1 MERLSSNLCKFQH
14 RLSSNTVH
22 FHPVNH
28 TRLAMRARHIAQR
41 EYDGVA
47 LSCSHP
53 RELRVLRIFLRCGLP
68 WCTLDVGRDS
78 MLPAVPSAFQSIGF
92 LFRAHDGAIQN
103 VSRCLFQT
111 AQAVFHSTDPVYS
124 LALVRCGQAVHI
136 GTYLTS
142 VPPRRPSF
150 SLPGSAFQCP

>member
-1 MERLSSNLCKFQH
+1 MESFFSNLCKFQH

-41 EYDGVA
+41 EYDGVT
-47 LSCSHP
+47 LLCSHP
-53 RELRVLRIFLRCGLP
+53 RELRVLRIFLRCGLH
-68 WCTLDVGRDS
+68 WCTLDVVRDS
-78 MLPAVPSAFQSIGF
+78 MLHTTPSAFQSIGF

-111 AQAVFHSTDPVYS
+111 AQAVTHSTVPVYS
-124 LALVRCGQAVHI
+124 LVLVRCGYTLHI
-136 GTYLTS
+136 GAYLTS
-142 VPPRRPSF
+142 VSPRRPSF
-150 SLPGSAFQCP
+150 SLSGSAFQCL